1 MRNRARSAA
10 LLAGLALTLSAVPA
24 VAQDED
30 ATITYRNWFHGG
42 SMETVWNDYI
52 ASYEA
57 LHPGLTVEVQTI
69 PFPRYNDVLTV
80 ELAAGDP
87 PDVAWI
93 NASVGPQWVK
103 SGRLVDLHA
112 ADARGLRPRGLR
124 CGTGPVDGDGA
135 LYALPFTNAGNL
147 VYYNTDAFEAAGL
160 PTPVEMSRTASGP
173 GRTSSRPRR
182 PSGGRGHRLRLP
194 TSTTTSSRTGW
205 RNLIEIWSAYGG
217 GPWTVD
223 GTKCTFNSPETKEAT
238 QIVWD
243 MIYTD
248 GTHPGPG
255 EAADF
260 AAGNIGMMLGRQ
272 NVAPRLAEVP
282 FGWDVVPPPSGPAGF
297 VPSLAQNGVVAFADS
312 DNPDLA
318 GGFVAPCHEQGE
330 RSQVRRQHA
339 GGAQVP
345 PDARHHRREQPA
357 VHPRAARAGGP
368 ARCCRRRTSA
378 WSTSTRTTRPSRR
391 PHSWSS
397 TARSGTRTPTCLGG
411 TRPGLLGRRRL
422 HEPQLRRPKANRM
435 SSVLARR

>member
-1 MRNRARSAA
+1 MRGARSAA
-10 LLAGLALTLSAVPA
+10 MLAGLAITLGAVPV
-24 VAQDED
+24 VAQDD
-30 ATITYRNWFHGG
+30 ATISYRNWFHGG

-57 LHPGLTVEVQTI
+57 ENPVTVEVQTI

-103 SGRLVDLHA
+103 SGRLVDLMPLIPEDYDLEDFGA
-112 ADARGLRPRGLR
+112 ALDPWRE
-124 CGTGPVDGDGA
+124 GDA

-147 VYYNTDAFEAAGL
+147 VYFNSDAFEAAGV
-160 PTPVEMSRTASGP
+160 PTPIELLENGEWTWENLVSTAAAVQEAEGVDFGFYMNNNIFTP
-173 GRTSSRPRR
+173 
-182 PSGGRGHRLRLP
+182 
-194 TSTTTSSRTGW
+194 GW
-205 RNLIEIWSAYGG
+205 RNLIEIWNAYGG

-223 GTKCTFNSPETKEAT
+223 GTECTFDSPETKEAT

-255 EAADF
+255 ESADF

-272 NVAPRLAEVP
+272 NVAPRLAEVG

-318 GGFVAPCHEQGE
+318 GGFV
-330 RSQVRRQHA
+330 VHA
-339 GGAQVP
+339 MNKENAAKFGVNT
-345 PDARHHRREQPA
+345 PA
-357 VHPRAARAGGP
+357 VRKSLQTIEILAENNPQYTQEQLERAVLPVLQAEDFRMEYFHENYTP
-368 ARCCRRRTSA
+368 ADSA
-378 WSTSTRTTRPSRR
+378 AQLVFDGQIWNPEADVSAALDQVCSDIDVFMSR
-391 PHSWSS
+391 S
-397 TARSGTRTPTCLGG
+397 
-411 TRPGLLGRRRL
+411 
-422 HEPQLRRPKANRM
+422 
-435 SSVLARR
+435 